1 MKIVVIGGSGRIGQ
15 KLVYNLHQDSC
26 CVFEASPS
34 FGVNTI
40 TGSGPAEALTGAGI
54 VVDVSNSPSLKDRL
68 RRRSSRR
75 RAAISRPAAGLPIL
89 VGFAKRPAD
98 RLSSYAICWTHGCTM
113 SCSDIAN
120 PASYMLLGR
129 MLPGTIPQS
138 ARNRAP
144 ARNDVGGNVC
154 RRS

>member
-26 CVFEASPS
+26 SVFEASPS

-40 TGSGPAEALTGAGI
+40 TGPT
-54 VVDVSNSPSLKDRL
+54 
-68 RRRSSRR
+68 
-75 RAAISRPAAGLPIL
+75 
-89 VGFAKRPAD
+89 D